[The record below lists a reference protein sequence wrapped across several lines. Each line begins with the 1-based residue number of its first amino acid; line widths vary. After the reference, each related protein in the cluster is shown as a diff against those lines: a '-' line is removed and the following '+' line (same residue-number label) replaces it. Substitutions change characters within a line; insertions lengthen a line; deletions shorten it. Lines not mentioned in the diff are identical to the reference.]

1 MSICCAVEPTRRR
14 SLASFRPASF
24 GPFACG
30 LLSALALLWTASA
43 AAQPQAD
50 RPASSLDLELGA
62 FHFTRNDVRIPGDG
76 GTKFALDDLT
86 GSNGLSARL
95 QATWW
100 LNERNALR
108 LTAAPLSISGT
119 GELAQETDFADERF
133 AAGQPT
139 RGEYRFNTY
148 RLTWRYR
155 FEPRESW
162 EWAAGAAV
170 LVRDAR
176 IRLTQGSLSAK
187 DDDLGAVPLLH
198 AHGRYRV
205 SDRTSL
211 VLDFEGLWSPQG
223 RAFDVAVRAER
234 DFANGWYGHIGL
246 RTLEGGADNDDVYTF
261 AWVHFATAGFGYR
274 F

>member
-1 MSICCAVEPTRRR
+1 MPGLLLLLMLWPVTALSQTE
-14 SLASFRPASF
+14 SGRPAN
-24 GPFACG
+24 
-30 LLSALALLWTASA
+30 
-43 AAQPQAD
+43 
-50 RPASSLDLELGA
+50 SLDLELGL
-62 FHFTRNDVRIPGDG
+62 FHFTRNDARIPSDG

-86 GSNGLSARL
+86 GSNGATARL

-100 LNERNALR
+100 WNERNALR

-119 GELAQETDFADERF
+119 GIPGEDIDFADEQF
-133 AAGQPT
+133 TAGEPT

-155 FEPRESW
+155 FDPGERW

-176 IRLTQGSLSAK
+176 IRLTQGVVSAQ
-187 DDDLGAVPLLH
+187 DDDLGFVPLLH
-198 AHGRYRV
+198 AHGRYRLTE
-205 SDRTSL
+205 RTTL

-223 RAFDVAVRAER
+223 RAFDVNVRAER
-234 DFANGWYGHIGL
+234 DFADGWYGHVGL

-261 AWVHFATAGFGYR
+261 AWVHFATLGFGYR